1 MAYIWLI
8 CLWRIS
14 LTISHLGRISL
25 LYPTLG
31 GYPCCIPPGADIPAA
46 SHLGRIS
53 LTVSHLWRIS
63 VNVSHLWRISLT
75 VSHLWRISLTV
86 SLLRWISLTVSWRK
100 PIHTVGARVGV
111 STQMITNG
119 IYLADLPVADIPDYF
134 SPGAD
139 IPAVSHLGRISLLY
153 PTWGGYP
160 CCIPPGADISDCISP
175 VADIRE
181 CISPVADIPDCISP
195 VADIPDCILEE
206 AYRCQDWYIHPN
218 DHLQQY
224 YQSSCGVSNG
234 VCTVL
239 YSMYSRICTFNL

>member
-31 GYPCCIPPGADIPAA
+31 GYPCCIPPGADIP
-46 SHLGRIS
+46 
-53 LTVSHLWRIS
+53 
-63 VNVSHLWRISLT
+63 
-75 VSHLWRISLTV
+75 
-86 SLLRWISLTVSWRK
+86 
-100 PIHTVGARVGV
+100 
-111 STQMITNG
+111 
-119 IYLADLPVADIPDYF
+119 
-134 SPGAD
+134 
-139 IPAVSHLGRISLLY
+139 
-153 PTWGGYP
+153 
-160 CCIPPGADISDCISP
+160 DCISP

-195 VADIPDCILEE
+195 AADIPDCILEE

-234 VCTVL
+234 VCTVQYCTVCTREFVHL
-239 YSMYSRICTFNL
+239 ICKNKMRFSTFQKNALKQKLKELKRL

>member
-75 VSHLWRISLTV
+75 VSHLR
-86 SLLRWISLTVSWRK
+86 RISLTVSWRK
-100 PIHTVGARVGV
+100 PIGARIGI
-111 STQMITNG
+111 STQMITYNST
-119 IYLADLPVADIPDYF
+119 IRAPVGLVMAC
-134 SPGAD
+134 
-139 IPAVSHLGRISLLY
+139 V
-153 PTWGGYP
+153 
-160 CCIPPGADISDCISP
+160 
-175 VADIRE
+175 
-181 CISPVADIPDCISP
+181 
-195 VADIPDCILEE
+195 
-206 AYRCQDWYIHPN
+206 
-218 DHLQQY
+218 QY
-224 YQSSCGVSNG
+224 CT
-234 VCTVL
+234 VCTREFVHL
-239 YSMYSRICTFNL
+239 ICKNKMRFSTFQKNALKQKLKELKRL